1 MIINYVHCFIAQD
14 QQFLMLRRN
23 NPPFKKMWNCV
34 GGKMMPDETSRDAV
48 VREVKEETGLDLQF
62 VQFKGIATWNQ
73 TGGMYIFVADRFTG
87 ELTEC
92 TEGTLAWK
100 SKEWILQSPEVVSS
114 IRTILDD
121 VLATDVP
128 VEYALF
134 YTGAEFEGDLWKYEV
149 IRNDKHNDSKRI
161 SRGLS

>member
-1 MIINYVHCFIAQD
+1 MKINYVHCFIAQD

-23 NPPFKKMWNCV
+23 NPPFKNMWNCV
-34 GGKMMPDETSRDAV
+34 GGKMMPDETPREAV
-48 VREVKEETGLDLQF
+48 IREVKEETGLDLQS

-73 TGGMYIFVADRFTG
+73 AGGMYIFVADQFTG
-87 ELTEC
+87 DLTEC

-100 SKEWILQSPEVVSS
+100 SKEWIMQSPEVVSS

-134 YTGAEFEGDLWKYEV
+134 YTGAEYEGELWKYVVFGNCE
-149 IRNDKHNDSKRI
+149 HHDSPR
-161 SRGLS
+161 